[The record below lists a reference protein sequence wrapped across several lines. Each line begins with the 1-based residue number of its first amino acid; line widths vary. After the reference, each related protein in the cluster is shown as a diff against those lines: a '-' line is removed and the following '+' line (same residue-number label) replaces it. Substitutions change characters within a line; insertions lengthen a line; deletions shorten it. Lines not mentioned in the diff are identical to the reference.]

1 MNRTPSFASTRR
13 RLAGSAAHSVFSQHN
28 LRSAAPSSVASSTSA
43 PPAPSEADLFAPV
56 SPTADPTAAATDPN
70 TPTANAQPPQTPSD
84 LPKTGTNTAPTDT
97 KPSATSPNTLPTG
110 ANGTILPSNTPQ
122 TPPNAPQTPS
132 AHPPT
137 HPNTVPNAPKTP
149 ISSTPTPSAGTKPSA
164 TSPNTPPT
172 TPNTSTAGANGTI
185 LPPNTSTAGANGT
198 ILPPNTPPT
207 GTKSTATS
215 PKTTPTTPTPG
226 SACSARPHTD
236 APCGPSA
243 KLAVV
248 PFATWPTVASHSDTP
263 EAERPHWRARLL
275 EHYSPERQVSFG
287 EHPEWCYSSPRPT
300 LRRLRDQLGSETV
313 VTWLCLQ
320 LNYAAQL
327 WGTADGL
334 TSHQLRG
341 AAEAIGASYAELNVG
356 EVMVYLCRL
365 RGGRYG
371 KVAYGSLSADAMVS
385 NLPLY
390 MKERREELSQH
401 ERRAAD
407 RALAEELDSR
417 AARCCTYAQYEV
429 LHARAR
435 VLAGGDEAE
444 AFRLLQERF
453 WETDTGAA
461 SPAEAA
467 R

>member
-1 MNRTPSFASTRR
+1 MPI
-13 RLAGSAAHSVFSQHN
+13 
-28 LRSAAPSSVASSTSA
+28 SSTST
-43 PPAPSEADLFAPV
+43 PSAGTKP
-56 SPTADPTAAATDPN
+56 STTPPN
-70 TPTANAQPPQTPSD
+70 TP
-84 LPKTGTNTAPTDT
+84 PT
-97 KPSATSPNTLPTG
+97 S
-110 ANGTILPSNTPQ
+110 ANGTIL
-122 TPPNAPQTPS
+122 PPNAPQTPP
-132 AHPPT
+132 HT
-137 HPNTVPNAPKTP
+137 TPNAPKTP
-149 ISSTPTPSAGTKPSA
+149 ISSTPTQPAGTQPSA
-164 TSPNTPPT
+164 TPPNTTQTPPNTPPT
-172 TPNTSTAGANGTI
+172 
-185 LPPNTSTAGANGT
+185 GANGT

-207 GTKSTATS
+207 
-215 PKTTPTTPTPG
+215 TPTPG
-226 SACSARPHTD
+226 SASSTQPHTD

-407 RALAEELDSR
+407 RALAEELDAR

-444 AFRLLQERF
+444 ALRLLEERF

-461 SPAEAA
+461 SPAKAA

>member
-1 MNRTPSFASTRR
+1 M
-13 RLAGSAAHSVFSQHN
+13 
-28 LRSAAPSSVASSTSA
+28 
-43 PPAPSEADLFAPV
+43 
-56 SPTADPTAAATDPN
+56 
-70 TPTANAQPPQTPSD
+70 
-84 LPKTGTNTAPTDT
+84 
-97 KPSATSPNTLPTG
+97 
-110 ANGTILPSNTPQ
+110 
-122 TPPNAPQTPS
+122 
-132 AHPPT
+132 
-137 HPNTVPNAPKTP
+137 
-149 ISSTPTPSAGTKPSA
+149 
-164 TSPNTPPT
+164 
-172 TPNTSTAGANGTI
+172 
-185 LPPNTSTAGANGT
+185 
-198 ILPPNTPPT
+198 
-207 GTKSTATS
+207 
-215 PKTTPTTPTPG
+215 
-226 SACSARPHTD
+226 
-236 APCGPSA
+236 
-243 KLAVV
+243 V
-248 PFATWPTVASHSDTP
+248 PFATWPPVASHSDTP

-407 RALAEELDSR
+407 RALAEELDAR
-417 AARCCTYAQYEV
+417 AARCCTHAQYEV

-435 VLAGGDEAE
+435 VLAGGDEAK
-444 AFRLLQERF
+444 ALRLLEERF

>member
-1 MNRTPSFASTRR
+1 MP
-13 RLAGSAAHSVFSQHN
+13 
-28 LRSAAPSSVASSTSA
+28 
-43 PPAPSEADLFAPV
+43 
-56 SPTADPTAAATDPN
+56 
-70 TPTANAQPPQTPSD
+70 
-84 LPKTGTNTAPTDT
+84 DT
-97 KPSATSPNTLPTG
+97 
-110 ANGTILPSNTPQ
+110 
-122 TPPNAPQTPS
+122 
-132 AHPPT
+132 
-137 HPNTVPNAPKTP
+137 PKTP
-149 ISSTPTPSAGTKPSA
+149 ISSTPTPSAG
-164 TSPNTPPT
+164 
-172 TPNTSTAGANGTI
+172 ANGTI
-185 LPPNTSTAGANGT
+185 LPPNAPQTPSDLPSTSPNTVPDAPKSPISSTPTPSAGTKSTTTPSNAPETPSAPSPTQENTPTAGANGT

-207 GTKSTATS
+207 GTKPTATS
-215 PKTTPTTPTPG
+215 SNTPPTTSTPG
-226 SACSARPHTD
+226 SACSVRPHTD

-407 RALAEELDSR
+407 RALAEELDAR
-417 AARCCTYAQYEV
+417 AARCCTHAQYKV

-444 AFRLLQERF
+444 ALRLLRERF

>member
-13 RLAGSAAHSVFSQHN
+13 RLAGSATHSVFSQHN

-56 SPTADPTAAATDPN
+56 SPSAAPNAADADSN
-70 TPTANAQPPQTPSD
+70 TPTANAQPPQTPANAPQTPANTPTTS
-84 LPKTGTNTAPTDT
+84 TNA
-97 KPSATSPNTLPTG
+97 APTG
-110 ANGTILPSNTPQ
+110 ANGTILP
-122 TPPNAPQTPS
+122 PNAPQTPS
-132 AHPPT
+132 DLPPT
-137 HPNTVPNAPKTP
+137 PPNTVPNAPKTP
-149 ISSTPTPSAGTKPSA
+149 ISSTPTPSAGTKSTATNPNTPQTPPNAPQTPSA
-164 TSPNTPPT
+164 HPPTSAQTPPT
-172 TPNTSTAGANGTI
+172 TS
-185 LPPNTSTAGANGT
+185 
-198 ILPPNTPPT
+198 
-207 GTKSTATS
+207 
-215 PKTTPTTPTPG
+215 TPG
-226 SACSARPHTD
+226 SACSVRPHTD

-407 RALAEELDSR
+407 RALAEELDAR
-417 AARCCTYAQYEV
+417 AARCCTHAQYKV

-444 AFRLLQERF
+444 ALRLLEERF
-453 WETDTGAA
+453 WETDTGVA

>member
-1 MNRTPSFASTRR
+1 M
-13 RLAGSAAHSVFSQHN
+13 
-28 LRSAAPSSVASSTSA
+28 
-43 PPAPSEADLFAPV
+43 
-56 SPTADPTAAATDPN
+56 
-70 TPTANAQPPQTPSD
+70 
-84 LPKTGTNTAPTDT
+84 
-97 KPSATSPNTLPTG
+97 
-110 ANGTILPSNTPQ
+110 
-122 TPPNAPQTPS
+122 
-132 AHPPT
+132 
-137 HPNTVPNAPKTP
+137 
-149 ISSTPTPSAGTKPSA
+149 
-164 TSPNTPPT
+164 
-172 TPNTSTAGANGTI
+172 
-185 LPPNTSTAGANGT
+185 
-198 ILPPNTPPT
+198 
-207 GTKSTATS
+207 
-215 PKTTPTTPTPG
+215 
-226 SACSARPHTD
+226 
-236 APCGPSA
+236 
-243 KLAVV
+243 
-248 PFATWPTVASHSDTP
+248 
-263 EAERPHWRARLL
+263 
-275 EHYSPERQVSFG
+275 
-287 EHPEWCYSSPRPT
+287 
-300 LRRLRDQLGSETV
+300 

-407 RALAEELDSR
+407 RALAEELD
-417 AARCCTYAQYEV
+417 
-429 LHARAR
+429 ARAR

-453 WETDTGAA
+453 WETDTGTA

>member
-1 MNRTPSFASTRR
+1 M
-13 RLAGSAAHSVFSQHN
+13 
-28 LRSAAPSSVASSTSA
+28 
-43 PPAPSEADLFAPV
+43 
-56 SPTADPTAAATDPN
+56 
-70 TPTANAQPPQTPSD
+70 
-84 LPKTGTNTAPTDT
+84 
-97 KPSATSPNTLPTG
+97 
-110 ANGTILPSNTPQ
+110 
-122 TPPNAPQTPS
+122 
-132 AHPPT
+132 
-137 HPNTVPNAPKTP
+137 
-149 ISSTPTPSAGTKPSA
+149 
-164 TSPNTPPT
+164 
-172 TPNTSTAGANGTI
+172 
-185 LPPNTSTAGANGT
+185 
-198 ILPPNTPPT
+198 
-207 GTKSTATS
+207 
-215 PKTTPTTPTPG
+215 
-226 SACSARPHTD
+226 
-236 APCGPSA
+236 
-243 KLAVV
+243 V

-287 EHPEWCYSSPRPT
+287 EHPEWCYTLPLPS

-407 RALAEELDSR
+407 RALAEELDAR
-417 AARCCTYAQYEV
+417 AARCCTHAQYEV

-444 AFRLLQERF
+444 ALRLLEERF

>member
-56 SPTADPTAAATDPN
+56 SPSAAPNAADTDSN
-70 TPTANAQPPQTPSD
+70 TPTAST
-84 LPKTGTNTAPTDT
+84 TA
-97 KPSATSPNTLPTG
+97 
-110 ANGTILPSNTPQ
+110 PQ

-132 AHPPT
+132 DLPPT
-137 HPNTVPNAPKTP
+137 SPNTAPTGEKMP

-164 TSPNTPPT
+164 TPPNTPQTPSAHPPT
-172 TPNTSTAGANGTI
+172 S
-185 LPPNTSTAGANGT
+185 ANGT

-207 GTKSTATS
+207 TS
-215 PKTTPTTPTPG
+215 TPG
-226 SACSARPHTD
+226 SACSVRPHTD

-287 EHPEWCYSSPRPT
+287 EHPEWCYTSPRPT

-407 RALAEELDSR
+407 RALAEELDAR

>member
-1 MNRTPSFASTRR
+1 MNRTPSFTSTRR
-13 RLAGSAAHSVFSQHN
+13 RLAGSAAHSVFSQSN

-56 SPTADPTAAATDPN
+56 SPAADPNAAEANPN
-70 TPTANAQPPQTPSD
+70 TPTANAQTPPPPSNAPQTPS
-84 LPKTGTNTAPTDT
+84 NTAPT
-97 KPSATSPNTLPTG
+97 G
-110 ANGTILPSNTPQ
+110 ANSTIL
-122 TPPNAPQTPS
+122 PPNAPQTPS
-132 AHPPT
+132 DLPPT
-137 HPNTVPNAPKTP
+137 SPNTVPNAPKTP
-149 ISSTPTPSAGTKPSA
+149 ISSTSTPPADTKPTA
-164 TSPNTPPT
+164 TSPNTP
-172 TPNTSTAGANGTI
+172 
-185 LPPNTSTAGANGT
+185 TAGANGT

-207 GTKSTATS
+207 SVRT
-215 PKTTPTTPTPG
+215 PPTTPTPG
-226 SACSARPHTD
+226 SACSVRPHTD

-407 RALAEELDSR
+407 RALAEELDAR
-417 AARCCTYAQYEV
+417 AARCCTHAQYEV

-444 AFRLLQERF
+444 ALRLLEERF

>member
-56 SPTADPTAAATDPN
+56 SPSADPTVADADPN
-70 TPTANAQPPQTPSD
+70 TPTANAQPPQTQ
-84 LPKTGTNTAPTDT
+84 
-97 KPSATSPNTLPTG
+97 SAHPQTSPNT
-110 ANGTILPSNTPQ
+110 ASTP
-122 TPPNAPQTPS
+122 
-132 AHPPT
+132 
-137 HPNTVPNAPKTP
+137 PKTP
-149 ISSTPTPSAGTKPSA
+149 ISSTSPPPAGTKPSA
-164 TSPNTPPT
+164 T
-172 TPNTSTAGANGTI
+172 
-185 LPPNTSTAGANGT
+185 
-198 ILPPNTPPT
+198 PPNTPPT
-207 GTKSTATS
+207 SANGTILLPNTPPTS
-215 PKTTPTTPTPG
+215 AQTPPTTPTPG
-226 SACSARPHTD
+226 SACSVRPHTD

-334 TSHQLRG
+334 TSHQLR
-341 AAEAIGASYAELNVG
+341 ARRKPS
-356 EVMVYLCRL
+356 
-365 RGGRYG
+365 GRRMPN
-371 KVAYGSLSADAMVS
+371 SMW
-385 NLPLY
+385 
-390 MKERREELSQH
+390 
-401 ERRAAD
+401 
-407 RALAEELDSR
+407 
-417 AARCCTYAQYEV
+417 AR
-429 LHARAR
+429 
-435 VLAGGDEAE
+435 
-444 AFRLLQERF
+444 
-453 WETDTGAA
+453 
-461 SPAEAA
+461 
-467 R
+467 

>member
-1 MNRTPSFASTRR
+1 M
-13 RLAGSAAHSVFSQHN
+13 
-28 LRSAAPSSVASSTSA
+28 
-43 PPAPSEADLFAPV
+43 
-56 SPTADPTAAATDPN
+56 
-70 TPTANAQPPQTPSD
+70 
-84 LPKTGTNTAPTDT
+84 
-97 KPSATSPNTLPTG
+97 
-110 ANGTILPSNTPQ
+110 
-122 TPPNAPQTPS
+122 
-132 AHPPT
+132 
-137 HPNTVPNAPKTP
+137 PNAPKTP
-149 ISSTPTPSAGTKPSA
+149 ISSTPTPPAGTKPS
-164 TSPNTPPT
+164 TTPPNTP
-172 TPNTSTAGANGTI
+172 
-185 LPPNTSTAGANGT
+185 TAGANGT

-207 GTKSTATS
+207 LPNASQTPSDLPPTSPNTAPTGEKSPISSTSTPSTDTKPSATPPNTPTAGANGTILPSNIPPTPPNTAPTSAKTPISSTSTPPAGTKSTAT
-215 PKTTPTTPTPG
+215 PPNTPPTTSTPG
-226 SACSARPHTD
+226 SACSVRPHTD

-407 RALAEELDSR
+407 RALAEELDAR
-417 AARCCTYAQYEV
+417 AARCCTHAQYEV

-444 AFRLLQERF
+444 ALRLLEERF

>member
-13 RLAGSAAHSVFSQHN
+13 RLAGSAAHSVFSQSN

-56 SPTADPTAAATDPN
+56 SPAADPHAADADPN
-70 TPTANAQPPQTPSD
+70 TPTANTQPPQTPSD
-84 LPKTGTNTAPTDT
+84 LPPTGTNTA
-97 KPSATSPNTLPTG
+97 PTG
-110 ANGTILPSNTPQ
+110 ANGTILPPNTPPTPPHTAPTGTKSPISSTSTPSAGTKSTATSPTPPQ

-137 HPNTVPNAPKTP
+137 SPNTTPNAPKTP
-149 ISSTPTPSAGTKPSA
+149 ISSTPTPPAGTKPSA
-164 TSPNTPPT
+164 TPPNTPQTPPNTPPT
-172 TPNTSTAGANGTI
+172 S
-185 LPPNTSTAGANGT
+185 ANGT

-207 GTKSTATS
+207 
-215 PKTTPTTPTPG
+215 TPTPG
-226 SACSARPHTD
+226 SASSTQPHTD

-407 RALAEELDSR
+407 RALAEELDAR
-417 AARCCTYAQYEV
+417 AARCCTHAQYEV

-435 VLAGGDEAE
+435 VLAGGDEAK
-444 AFRLLQERF
+444 ALRLLEERF

>member
-13 RLAGSAAHSVFSQHN
+13 RLAGSAARSVFSQSN

-56 SPTADPTAAATDPN
+56 SPAAAPHAAAADPN
-70 TPTANAQPPQTPSD
+70 TPTANAQTPPTPSNAPQTPSD
-84 LPKTGTNTAPTDT
+84 PSPTPENTAPT
-97 KPSATSPNTLPTG
+97 G
-110 ANGTILPSNTPQ
+110 ANSTIL
-122 TPPNAPQTPS
+122 PPNAPQTPS
-132 AHPPT
+132 DLPPT
-137 HPNTVPNAPKTP
+137 SPNTTPDAPKTP
-149 ISSTPTPSAGTKPSA
+149 ISSTPTPPAGTKPSA
-164 TSPNTPPT
+164 TSPNAPQTPSAPSPT
-172 TPNTSTAGANGTI
+172 QENTP
-185 LPPNTSTAGANGT
+185 TAGANGT

-207 GTKSTATS
+207 QENTPPTSANGTIPPPNTPPTS
-215 PKTTPTTPTPG
+215 AQTPPTTPTPG
-226 SACSARPHTD
+226 SACSVRPHTD

-407 RALAEELDSR
+407 RALAEELDAR
-417 AARCCTYAQYEV
+417 AARCCTHAQYKV

-444 AFRLLQERF
+444 ALRLLEERF

>member
-13 RLAGSAAHSVFSQHN
+13 RLAGSAAHSVFSQSN

-56 SPTADPTAAATDPN
+56 STAADPTAAATDPN
-70 TPTANAQPPQTPSD
+70 TPTANAQ
-84 LPKTGTNTAPTDT
+84 
-97 KPSATSPNTLPTG
+97 
-110 ANGTILPSNTPQ
+110 TPQ

-132 AHPPT
+132 DPSPTPPNAPQT
-137 HPNTVPNAPKTP
+137 SPNTVPDAPKTP

-164 TSPNTPPT
+164 TPSNTPPT
-172 TPNTSTAGANGTI
+172 QENTPPTGGNGTI
-185 LPPNTSTAGANGT
+185 LPPNTAPTSAQ
-198 ILPPNTPPT
+198 TP
-207 GTKSTATS
+207 
-215 PKTTPTTPTPG
+215 PTTPTPG
-226 SACSARPHTD
+226 SASSTQPHTD

-407 RALAEELDSR
+407 RALAEELDAR
-417 AARCCTYAQYEV
+417 AARCCTYAQYKV

-444 AFRLLQERF
+444 ALRLLEERF

>member
-1 MNRTPSFASTRR
+1 MVPNAPKTPI
-13 RLAGSAAHSVFSQHN
+13 
-28 LRSAAPSSVASSTSA
+28 SSTST
-43 PPAPSEADLFAPV
+43 PSAGTK
-56 SPTADPTAAATDPN
+56 SSATPPN
-70 TPTANAQPPQTPSD
+70 TPTTSAND
-84 LPKTGTNTAPTDT
+84 TNT
-97 KPSATSPNTLPTG
+97 L
-110 ANGTILPSNTPQ
+110 
-122 TPPNAPQTPS
+122 PNAPQTPS
-132 AHPPT
+132 AHPST
-137 HPNTVPNAPKTP
+137 GTNTTPNAPKTP

-172 TPNTSTAGANGTI
+172 S
-185 LPPNTSTAGANGT
+185 ANGT

-207 GTKSTATS
+207 GTKPSATS
-215 PKTTPTTPTPG
+215 PNTPPTTSTPG
-226 SACSARPHTD
+226 STCSVRPHTD

-401 ERRAAD
+401 ERRAEV
-407 RALAEELDSR
+407 RALAEELDAR
-417 AARCCTYAQYEV
+417 AARCCTHAQYEV

-444 AFRLLQERF
+444 ALRLLEERF

>member
-13 RLAGSAAHSVFSQHN
+13 RLAGSATHSVFSQHN

-56 SPTADPTAAATDPN
+56 SPSAAPNAADADSN
-70 TPTANAQPPQTPSD
+70 TPTANAQPPQTPPNAPQTPSD
-84 LPKTGTNTAPTDT
+84 LPPTSPNTAPTGTKSPISSTSTPSAGT
-97 KPSATSPNTLPTG
+97 KPTATSP
-110 ANGTILPSNTPQ
+110 NTPQ

-137 HPNTVPNAPKTP
+137 SPNTTPNAPKSP
-149 ISSTPTPSAGTKPSA
+149 ISSTPTPPADTKPSA
-164 TSPNTPPT
+164 TPSNAPQTPSAPSPTQENTP
-172 TPNTSTAGANGTI
+172 
-185 LPPNTSTAGANGT
+185 TAGANGT
-198 ILPPNTPPT
+198 ILPPNTPQTPSAHPPT
-207 GTKSTATS
+207 SAQT
-215 PKTTPTTPTPG
+215 PPTTPTPG
-226 SACSARPHTD
+226 SASSTQPHTD

-407 RALAEELDSR
+407 RALAEELDAR

-444 AFRLLQERF
+444 ALRLLEERF

-461 SPAEAA
+461 SPAEAT

>member
-13 RLAGSAAHSVFSQHN
+13 RLAGSAAHSVFSQSN
-28 LRSAAPSSVASSTSA
+28 LRSAAHSSVASSTSA
-43 PPAPSEADLFAPV
+43 PPAPSEADLFDPV
-56 SPTADPTAAATDPN
+56 SPAAAPN

-84 LPKTGTNTAPTDT
+84 LPKTGTNT
-97 KPSATSPNTLPTG
+97 PSADPNTAPTG

-122 TPPNAPQTPS
+122 TPPNTTPDAPKTPISSTLTPPAGTKPSATNPNAPQTPS
-132 AHPPT
+132 AHPQTPPNSAQT
-137 HPNTVPNAPKTP
+137 GANGTILPPNTPTTGTKPTATSTNTP
-149 ISSTPTPSAGTKPSA
+149 QTPSAPSP
-164 TSPNTPPT
+164 TQENTPP
-172 TPNTSTAGANGTI
+172 AGANGTI
-185 LPPNTSTAGANGT
+185 LPPNTAPTS
-198 ILPPNTPPT
+198 PNTPPT
-207 GTKSTATS
+207 TS
-215 PKTTPTTPTPG
+215 TPG
-226 SACSARPHTD
+226 SACSVRPHTD

-407 RALAEELDSR
+407 RALAEELDAR
-417 AARCCTYAQYEV
+417 AARCCTHAQYEV

>member
-13 RLAGSAAHSVFSQHN
+13 RLAGSAAHSVFSQSN

-56 SPTADPTAAATDPN
+56 SSSADPTEAAADPN

-84 LPKTGTNTAPTDT
+84 LPKTGTNT
-97 KPSATSPNTLPTG
+97 PSTG
-110 ANGTILPSNTPQ
+110 ANGTILPPNIPP
-122 TPPNAPQTPS
+122 TPPNTTPD
-132 AHPPT
+132 
-137 HPNTVPNAPKTP
+137 VPKSP
-149 ISSTPTPSAGTKPSA
+149 ISSTPTPSAGTKSTTTPSNAPETPSA
-164 TSPNTPPT
+164 PSPTQENTP
-172 TPNTSTAGANGTI
+172 
-185 LPPNTSTAGANGT
+185 TAGANGT

-207 GTKSTATS
+207 GTKPTATS
-215 PKTTPTTPTPG
+215 SNTPPTTSTPG
-226 SACSARPHTD
+226 SACSVRPHTD

-407 RALAEELDSR
+407 RALAEELDAR
-417 AARCCTYAQYEV
+417 AARCCTHAQYEV

-444 AFRLLQERF
+444 ALRLLQERF

>member
-13 RLAGSAAHSVFSQHN
+13 RLAGSAAHSVFSQSN

-56 SPTADPTAAATDPN
+56 SPAAAPTAAAADPN
-70 TPTANAQPPQTPSD
+70 TPNTNAQPPQTPSD
-84 LPKTGTNTAPTDT
+84 LPPTPPNTA
-97 KPSATSPNTLPTG
+97 PTG
-110 ANGTILPSNTPQ
+110 ANGTILPQ
-122 TPPNAPQTPS
+122 NAPETPS
-132 AHPPT
+132 APSPT
-137 HPNTVPNAPKTP
+137 SPNTAPTSAKSP
-149 ISSTPTPSAGTKPSA
+149 ISSTSTPSAGTKSTA
-164 TSPNTPPT
+164 TPPNTP
-172 TPNTSTAGANGTI
+172 TAGANGTI
-185 LPPNTSTAGANGT
+185 LPPNTVPT
-198 ILPPNTPPT
+198 ITQTP
-207 GTKSTATS
+207 
-215 PKTTPTTPTPG
+215 PTTPTPG
-226 SACSARPHTD
+226 SACSVRPHTD

-407 RALAEELDSR
+407 RALAEELDAR
-417 AARCCTYAQYEV
+417 AARCCTHAQYEV

-444 AFRLLQERF
+444 ALRLLEERF

>member
-13 RLAGSAAHSVFSQHN
+13 RLAGSAAHSVFSQSN
-28 LRSAAPSSVASSTSA
+28 LHSAAPSSVASSTSA

-56 SPTADPTAAATDPN
+56 SPSAAPNAADADSN
-70 TPTANAQPPQTPSD
+70 TPTAST
-84 LPKTGTNTAPTDT
+84 TAP
-97 KPSATSPNTLPTG
+97 PT
-110 ANGTILPSNTPQ
+110 PSNTP
-122 TPPNAPQTPS
+122 
-132 AHPPT
+132 PT
-137 HPNTVPNAPKTP
+137 GAKTP
-149 ISSTPTPSAGTKPSA
+149 ISSTPTPSTDTKPSA
-164 TSPNTPPT
+164 TPPNTPT
-172 TPNTSTAGANGTI
+172 TS
-185 LPPNTSTAGANGT
+185 ANGT

-207 GTKSTATS
+207 
-215 PKTTPTTPTPG
+215 TPTPG
-226 SACSARPHTD
+226 SASSTQPHTD

-407 RALAEELDSR
+407 RALAEELDAR

-461 SPAEAA
+461 SPSEAA

>member
-13 RLAGSAAHSVFSQHN
+13 RLAGSATHSVFSQHN

-56 SPTADPTAAATDPN
+56 SPSAAPNAANADPN
-70 TPTANAQPPQTPSD
+70 TPTANAQTPP
-84 LPKTGTNTAPTDT
+84 
-97 KPSATSPNTLPTG
+97 
-110 ANGTILPSNTPQ
+110 

-137 HPNTVPNAPKTP
+137 GTNTTPNAPKTP

-164 TSPNTPPT
+164 M
-172 TPNTSTAGANGTI
+172 
-185 LPPNTSTAGANGT
+185 
-198 ILPPNTPPT
+198 PPNTPPM
-207 GTKSTATS
+207 
-215 PKTTPTTPTPG
+215 TPTPG
-226 SACSARPHTD
+226 SASSTQPHTD

-407 RALAEELDSR
+407 RALAEELDAR
-417 AARCCTYAQYEV
+417 AARCCTHAQYEV

>member
-56 SPTADPTAAATDPN
+56 SPSAAPNAADADPN
-70 TPTANAQPPQTPSD
+70 TPTANAQPPQTPS
-84 LPKTGTNTAPTDT
+84 
-97 KPSATSPNTLPTG
+97 
-110 ANGTILPSNTPQ
+110 
-122 TPPNAPQTPS
+122 NAPQTPS
-132 AHPPT
+132 DLPPT
-137 HPNTVPNAPKTP
+137 SPNTAPTGTKSP
-149 ISSTPTPSAGTKPSA
+149 ISSTSTPSAGTKSTA
-164 TSPNTPPT
+164 TSPNTP
-172 TPNTSTAGANGTI
+172 STGANGTI
-185 LPPNTSTAGANGT
+185 LPPNTPSTPSNTTPNAPKSPISSTPTPPAGTQPSATSPNTPTTGANGT

-207 GTKSTATS
+207 
-215 PKTTPTTPTPG
+215 TPTPG
-226 SACSARPHTD
+226 SASSTQPHTD

-407 RALAEELDSR
+407 RALAEELDAR
-417 AARCCTYAQYEV
+417 AARCCTYAQYKV

-444 AFRLLQERF
+444 ALRLLEERF

>member
-13 RLAGSAAHSVFSQHN
+13 RLAGSASHSVFSQHN
-28 LRSAAPSSVASSTSA
+28 LRSAAPSSGVSSTSA

-56 SPTADPTAAATDPN
+56 SPSAAPNAADADPN
-70 TPTANAQPPQTPSD
+70 TPAANAQP
-84 LPKTGTNTAPTDT
+84 
-97 KPSATSPNTLPTG
+97 
-110 ANGTILPSNTPQ
+110 PQ

-132 AHPPT
+132 DLPPT
-137 HPNTVPNAPKTP
+137 GTNTAPT
-149 ISSTPTPSAGTKPSA
+149 
-164 TSPNTPPT
+164 
-172 TPNTSTAGANGTI
+172 
-185 LPPNTSTAGANGT
+185 GANGT

-207 GTKSTATS
+207 
-215 PKTTPTTPTPG
+215 TPTPG
-226 SACSARPHTD
+226 SASSTQPPTD

-407 RALAEELDSR
+407 RALAEELDAR
-417 AARCCTYAQYEV
+417 AARCCTHAQYEV

>member
-1 MNRTPSFASTRR
+1 M
-13 RLAGSAAHSVFSQHN
+13 
-28 LRSAAPSSVASSTSA
+28 
-43 PPAPSEADLFAPV
+43 
-56 SPTADPTAAATDPN
+56 
-70 TPTANAQPPQTPSD
+70 
-84 LPKTGTNTAPTDT
+84 
-97 KPSATSPNTLPTG
+97 
-110 ANGTILPSNTPQ
+110 
-122 TPPNAPQTPS
+122 
-132 AHPPT
+132 
-137 HPNTVPNAPKTP
+137 
-149 ISSTPTPSAGTKPSA
+149 
-164 TSPNTPPT
+164 
-172 TPNTSTAGANGTI
+172 
-185 LPPNTSTAGANGT
+185 
-198 ILPPNTPPT
+198 
-207 GTKSTATS
+207 
-215 PKTTPTTPTPG
+215 
-226 SACSARPHTD
+226 
-236 APCGPSA
+236 
-243 KLAVV
+243 V

-407 RALAEELDSR
+407 RALAEELDTR
-417 AARCCTYAQYEV
+417 AARCCTYAQYKV

-444 AFRLLQERF
+444 ALRLLEERF

>member
-56 SPTADPTAAATDPN
+56 SPSAAPNAADADSN
-70 TPTANAQPPQTPSD
+70 TPAANAQPPQTPPNAPQMPSD
-84 LPKTGTNTAPTDT
+84 LPPTGPNTAPTGAKTPISSTSTPSAGT
-97 KPSATSPNTLPTG
+97 KSTATSPTP
-110 ANGTILPSNTPQ
+110 PQ

-132 AHPPT
+132 
-137 HPNTVPNAPKTP
+137 
-149 ISSTPTPSAGTKPSA
+149 TPSPTQE
-164 TSPNTPPT
+164 NTP
-172 TPNTSTAGANGTI
+172 TAGANGTI
-185 LPPNTSTAGANGT
+185 LPPN
-198 ILPPNTPPT
+198 IPPT
-207 GTKSTATS
+207 GTKPTATS
-215 PKTTPTTPTPG
+215 AQTPPTTSTPG
-226 SACSARPHTD
+226 SACSVRPHTD

-407 RALAEELDSR
+407 RALAEELDAR
-417 AARCCTYAQYEV
+417 AARCCTHAQYEV

-444 AFRLLQERF
+444 ALRLLRERF

>member
-56 SPTADPTAAATDPN
+56 SPSAAPNAADADSN
-70 TPTANAQPPQTPSD
+70 TPTANAQPPQTPSNAPQTPSD
-84 LPKTGTNTAPTDT
+84 LPPTGPNTA
-97 KPSATSPNTLPTG
+97 PTG
-110 ANGTILPSNTPQ
+110 ANGTILPPNTP
-122 TPPNAPQTPS
+122 PTPS
-132 AHPPT
+132 
-137 HPNTVPNAPKTP
+137 NAAQTSAKTP
-149 ISSTPTPSAGTKPSA
+149 ISSTPTPPAGTKPSA

-172 TPNTSTAGANGTI
+172 TP
-185 LPPNTSTAGANGT
+185 
-198 ILPPNTPPT
+198 
-207 GTKSTATS
+207 
-215 PKTTPTTPTPG
+215 TPG
-226 SACSARPHTD
+226 SACSVRPHTD

-334 TSHQLRG
+334 TSHQLRA

-407 RALAEELDSR
+407 RALAEELDAR
-417 AARCCTYAQYEV
+417 AARCCTHAQYKV

-444 AFRLLQERF
+444 ALRLLQERF
-453 WETDTGAA
+453 WETDTGTA

>member
-1 MNRTPSFASTRR
+1 MPN
-13 RLAGSAAHSVFSQHN
+13 
-28 LRSAAPSSVASSTSA
+28 APKSPISSTPI
-43 PPAPSEADLFAPV
+43 PPA
-56 SPTADPTAAATDPN
+56 
-70 TPTANAQPPQTPSD
+70 
-84 LPKTGTNTAPTDT
+84 DT

-110 ANGTILPSNTPQ
+110 ANGTILPPNTPQ

-137 HPNTVPNAPKTP
+137 PPNTVPNAPKTP
-149 ISSTPTPSAGTKPSA
+149 ISSTSTPSASTEPSATSPNTPQTPSAPSPTQENTPPTGANGTIPPPNTPPTGTKPTA

-172 TPNTSTAGANGTI
+172 TS
-185 LPPNTSTAGANGT
+185 
-198 ILPPNTPPT
+198 
-207 GTKSTATS
+207 
-215 PKTTPTTPTPG
+215 TPG
-226 SACSARPHTD
+226 SACSVRPHTD

-407 RALAEELDSR
+407 RALAEELDAR

-435 VLAGGDEAE
+435 VLADGDEAE
-444 AFRLLQERF
+444 ALRLLRERF

>member
-1 MNRTPSFASTRR
+1 M
-13 RLAGSAAHSVFSQHN
+13 
-28 LRSAAPSSVASSTSA
+28 
-43 PPAPSEADLFAPV
+43 
-56 SPTADPTAAATDPN
+56 
-70 TPTANAQPPQTPSD
+70 
-84 LPKTGTNTAPTDT
+84 
-97 KPSATSPNTLPTG
+97 
-110 ANGTILPSNTPQ
+110 
-122 TPPNAPQTPS
+122 
-132 AHPPT
+132 
-137 HPNTVPNAPKTP
+137 
-149 ISSTPTPSAGTKPSA
+149 
-164 TSPNTPPT
+164 
-172 TPNTSTAGANGTI
+172 
-185 LPPNTSTAGANGT
+185 
-198 ILPPNTPPT
+198 
-207 GTKSTATS
+207 
-215 PKTTPTTPTPG
+215 
-226 SACSARPHTD
+226 
-236 APCGPSA
+236 
-243 KLAVV
+243 V

-263 EAERPHWRARLL
+263 EAERPRWRARLL

-401 ERRAAD
+401 ERRAAV
-407 RALAEELDSR
+407 RALAEELDAR

-435 VLAGGDEAE
+435 VLAAGDEAE
-444 AFRLLQERF
+444 ALRLLRERF

-461 SPAEAA
+461 SPAEGA

>member
-1 MNRTPSFASTRR
+1 MMNSRSFPSTRR
-13 RLAGSAAHSVFSQHN
+13 RLSGSAAHSVFSQHN
-28 LRSAAPSSVASSTSA
+28 LRSAAPSSTVSTSAA
-43 PPAPSEADLFAPV
+43 PPAPPEADLF
-56 SPTADPTAAATDPN
+56 DPN
-70 TPTANAQPPQTPSD
+70 P
-84 LPKTGTNTAPTDT
+84 PKTD
-97 KPSATSPNTLPTG
+97 ATSPKTAANPPT
-110 ANGTILPSNTPQ
+110 TS
-122 TPPNAPQTPS
+122 PS
-132 AHPPT
+132 AEST
-137 HPNTVPNAPKTP
+137 SPKRP
-149 ISSTPTPSAGTKPSA
+149 ISSTIQSP
-164 TSPNTPPT
+164 TSPNAAPQ
-172 TPNTSTAGANGTI
+172 AA
-185 LPPNTSTAGANGT
+185 
-198 ILPPNTPPT
+198 NTPPT
-207 GTKSTATS
+207 GTHTEILPKNDAPTS
-215 PKTTPTTPTPG
+215 PTTEPKRPKRPISSTNQSPTTPNAAPTQANTPPTSPNTPQTGTTPPPTSTQAAPTRSTPG
-226 SACSARPHTD
+226 SASSTPPPTD

-407 RALAEELDSR
+407 RALAEELDAR
-417 AARCCTYAQYEV
+417 AARCCTHAQYEV

-444 AFRLLQERF
+444 ALRLLEERF

>member
-28 LRSAAPSSVASSTSA
+28 LRSAAPSSVASSTST

-56 SPTADPTAAATDPN
+56 SPSAAPNAADADPN
-70 TPTANAQPPQTPSD
+70 TPTANAQPPQTPS
-84 LPKTGTNTAPTDT
+84 
-97 KPSATSPNTLPTG
+97 
-110 ANGTILPSNTPQ
+110 
-122 TPPNAPQTPS
+122 NAPQTPS
-132 AHPPT
+132 DPSPT
-137 HPNTVPNAPKTP
+137 PPNTAPTGAKTP
-149 ISSTPTPSAGTKPSA
+149 ISSTPTPSAGTKPSV
-164 TSPNTPPT
+164 TPPNTPPT
-172 TPNTSTAGANGTI
+172 PPHTVPNAPKTPISSTPTPPAGTQPSAT
-185 LPPNTSTAGANGT
+185 PPNTPPTSANGT

-207 GTKSTATS
+207 
-215 PKTTPTTPTPG
+215 TPTPG
-226 SACSARPHTD
+226 SACSVRPHTD

-287 EHPEWCYSSPRPT
+287 EHPEWCDSSPRPT

-401 ERRAAD
+401 ERRAEV
-407 RALAEELDSR
+407 RALAEELDTR
-417 AARCCTYAQYEV
+417 AARCCTHAQYEV

>member
-1 MNRTPSFASTRR
+1 M
-13 RLAGSAAHSVFSQHN
+13 
-28 LRSAAPSSVASSTSA
+28 
-43 PPAPSEADLFAPV
+43 
-56 SPTADPTAAATDPN
+56 
-70 TPTANAQPPQTPSD
+70 
-84 LPKTGTNTAPTDT
+84 
-97 KPSATSPNTLPTG
+97 
-110 ANGTILPSNTPQ
+110 
-122 TPPNAPQTPS
+122 
-132 AHPPT
+132 
-137 HPNTVPNAPKTP
+137 
-149 ISSTPTPSAGTKPSA
+149 
-164 TSPNTPPT
+164 
-172 TPNTSTAGANGTI
+172 
-185 LPPNTSTAGANGT
+185 
-198 ILPPNTPPT
+198 
-207 GTKSTATS
+207 
-215 PKTTPTTPTPG
+215 
-226 SACSARPHTD
+226 
-236 APCGPSA
+236 
-243 KLAVV
+243 V

-263 EAERPHWRARLL
+263 EAERPHCRARLL

-287 EHPEWCYSSPRPT
+287 EHPEWCYTSPRPT

-390 MKERREELSQH
+390 MKERRDELSQH

-407 RALAEELDSR
+407 RALAEELDAR
-417 AARCCTYAQYEV
+417 AARCCTHAQYEV

-461 SPAEAA
+461 SPAETA

>member
-13 RLAGSAAHSVFSQHN
+13 RLAGSATHSVFSQHN

-56 SPTADPTAAATDPN
+56 SPSAAPNAADADSN
-70 TPTANAQPPQTPSD
+70 TPTANAQPPQTPPNALQTPSD
-84 LPKTGTNTAPTDT
+84 LPPTPPNTAPTGT
-97 KPSATSPNTLPTG
+97 KS
-110 ANGTILPSNTPQ
+110 
-122 TPPNAPQTPS
+122 
-132 AHPPT
+132 
-137 HPNTVPNAPKTP
+137 P
-149 ISSTPTPSAGTKPSA
+149 ISSTSTPSAGTKPS
-164 TSPNTPPT
+164 T
-172 TPNTSTAGANGTI
+172 T
-185 LPPNTSTAGANGT
+185 
-198 ILPPNTPPT
+198 PPNTP
-207 GTKSTATS
+207 
-215 PKTTPTTPTPG
+215 PTTPTPG
-226 SACSARPHTD
+226 SASSTQPHTD

-407 RALAEELDSR
+407 RALAEELDAR
-417 AARCCTYAQYEV
+417 AARCCTYAQYKV

-444 AFRLLQERF
+444 ALRLLEERF

>member
-28 LRSAAPSSVASSTSA
+28 LRSAVPSSVASSTSA
-43 PPAPSEADLFAPV
+43 PPAPSEADLFASV
-56 SPTADPTAAATDPN
+56 SPSAAPNAADADSN

-84 LPKTGTNTAPTDT
+84 LPPTSPNTAPTGEKMPISSTPTPSAGT
-97 KPSATSPNTLPTG
+97 KPSATPPNTPPTG
-110 ANGTILPSNTPQ
+110 TNT
-122 TPPNAPQTPS
+122 T
-132 AHPPT
+132 
-137 HPNTVPNAPKTP
+137 PNAPKTP
-149 ISSTPTPSAGTKPSA
+149 ISSTPTPSAGTESSA
-164 TSPNTPPT
+164 MPPNTPQT
-172 TPNTSTAGANGTI
+172 
-185 LPPNTSTAGANGT
+185 PPNTSTAGANGT

-207 GTKSTATS
+207 SANGTILPPNT
-215 PKTTPTTPTPG
+215 PPTTPTPG
-226 SACSARPHTD
+226 SASSTQPHTD

-407 RALAEELDSR
+407 RALAEELDAR
-417 AARCCTYAQYEV
+417 AARCCTYAQYKV

>member
-1 MNRTPSFASTRR
+1 M
-13 RLAGSAAHSVFSQHN
+13 
-28 LRSAAPSSVASSTSA
+28 
-43 PPAPSEADLFAPV
+43 
-56 SPTADPTAAATDPN
+56 
-70 TPTANAQPPQTPSD
+70 
-84 LPKTGTNTAPTDT
+84 
-97 KPSATSPNTLPTG
+97 
-110 ANGTILPSNTPQ
+110 
-122 TPPNAPQTPS
+122 
-132 AHPPT
+132 
-137 HPNTVPNAPKTP
+137 
-149 ISSTPTPSAGTKPSA
+149 
-164 TSPNTPPT
+164 
-172 TPNTSTAGANGTI
+172 
-185 LPPNTSTAGANGT
+185 
-198 ILPPNTPPT
+198 
-207 GTKSTATS
+207 
-215 PKTTPTTPTPG
+215 
-226 SACSARPHTD
+226 
-236 APCGPSA
+236 
-243 KLAVV
+243 V

-407 RALAEELDSR
+407 RALAEELDTR

-435 VLAGGDEAE
+435 VLAGGDEAK

>member
-1 MNRTPSFASTRR
+1 M
-13 RLAGSAAHSVFSQHN
+13 
-28 LRSAAPSSVASSTSA
+28 
-43 PPAPSEADLFAPV
+43 
-56 SPTADPTAAATDPN
+56 
-70 TPTANAQPPQTPSD
+70 
-84 LPKTGTNTAPTDT
+84 
-97 KPSATSPNTLPTG
+97 
-110 ANGTILPSNTPQ
+110 
-122 TPPNAPQTPS
+122 
-132 AHPPT
+132 
-137 HPNTVPNAPKTP
+137 
-149 ISSTPTPSAGTKPSA
+149 
-164 TSPNTPPT
+164 
-172 TPNTSTAGANGTI
+172 
-185 LPPNTSTAGANGT
+185 
-198 ILPPNTPPT
+198 
-207 GTKSTATS
+207 
-215 PKTTPTTPTPG
+215 
-226 SACSARPHTD
+226 
-236 APCGPSA
+236 
-243 KLAVV
+243 V

-407 RALAEELDSR
+407 RALAEELDAR

-444 AFRLLQERF
+444 ALRLLQERF

-461 SPAEAA
+461 SPAEAT

>member
-1 MNRTPSFASTRR
+1 MILP
-13 RLAGSAAHSVFSQHN
+13 
-28 LRSAAPSSVASSTSA
+28 
-43 PPAPSEADLFAPV
+43 
-56 SPTADPTAAATDPN
+56 PN
-70 TPTANAQPPQTPSD
+70 TPS
-84 LPKTGTNTAPTDT
+84 
-97 KPSATSPNTLPTG
+97 TG
-110 ANGTILPSNTPQ
+110 AK
-122 TPPNAPQTPS
+122 
-132 AHPPT
+132 PT
-137 HPNTVPNAPKTP
+137 
-149 ISSTPTPSAGTKPSA
+149 A

-172 TPNTSTAGANGTI
+172 TP
-185 LPPNTSTAGANGT
+185 
-198 ILPPNTPPT
+198 
-207 GTKSTATS
+207 
-215 PKTTPTTPTPG
+215 TPG
-226 SACSARPHTD
+226 SACSVRPHTD

-407 RALAEELDSR
+407 RALAEELDAR
-417 AARCCTYAQYEV
+417 AARCCTHAQYEV

>member
-56 SPTADPTAAATDPN
+56 SHAADPHAAAAAPN
-70 TPTANAQPPQTPSD
+70 TPTANAQPPQTPPNAPQTPSD
-84 LPKTGTNTAPTDT
+84 PPQTP
-97 KPSATSPNTLPTG
+97 PNTPTTG
-110 ANGTILPSNTPQ
+110 ANGTILP
-122 TPPNAPQTPS
+122 PNAPQTPS
-132 AHPPT
+132 VPSPT
-137 HPNTVPNAPKTP
+137 GTNTVPNAPKTP
-149 ISSTPTPSAGTKPSA
+149 ISSTSTPSAGTKSTA
-164 TSPNTPPT
+164 TSPNTP
-172 TPNTSTAGANGTI
+172 TAGANGTI
-185 LPPNTSTAGANGT
+185 LLPNTPQTPSAPSPTPQNTPPTGANGT

-207 GTKSTATS
+207 GTKPTATS
-215 PKTTPTTPTPG
+215 SNTPPTTPTPG
-226 SACSARPHTD
+226 SACSVRPHTD

-407 RALAEELDSR
+407 RALAEELDAR

-444 AFRLLQERF
+444 ALRLLEERF